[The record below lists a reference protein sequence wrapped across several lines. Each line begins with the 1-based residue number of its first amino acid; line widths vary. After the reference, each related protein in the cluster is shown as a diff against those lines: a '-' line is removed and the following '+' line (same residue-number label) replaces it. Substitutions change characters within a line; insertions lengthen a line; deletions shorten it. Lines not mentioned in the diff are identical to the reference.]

1 MTFRALC
8 IPVRLR
14 RKNYNKV
21 YGKCLIF
28 LCVLFG
34 VTHSHKQECIVAE
47 TNNYLDKKLKSYLQ
61 PQLDIKRRLHN
72 LIIVVYII

>member
-21 YGKCLIF
+21 YGKCPTF
-28 LCVLFG
+28 FVCCC
-34 VTHSHKQECIVAE
+34 SHY
-47 TNNYLDKKLKSYLQ
+47 NYVQ
-61 PQLDIKRRLHN
+61 
-72 LIIVVYII
+72 VVYQAGKLSKTI